1 MAKSIRKAASTAHH
15 ILSAAVKLGGK
26 MSTTTVRL
34 PITNVFMG
42 GDYTGTIYV
51 GSQKKPC
58 NVTLDTGSSTLA
70 VDGNFYDV
78 TKDKSAKITDIAQ
91 EVGYVDGSSWVG
103 AVVMA
108 DVSVG
113 TPPLVLPQV
122 PLSVAYHETQ
132 EHVPGRKRDF
142 GTRLHQTEGNY
153 ILDKSS

>member
-1 MAKSIRKAASTAHH
+1 MAKSIRKTVSGARH

-34 PITNVFMG
+34 PITNVYMD

-103 AVVMA
+103 AVVMT
-108 DVSVG
+108 DVSAG
-113 TPPLVLPQV
+113 TPPWSFLRYHCPLPTMR
-122 PLSVAYHETQ
+122 PRACFVA
-132 EHVPGRKRDF
+132 
-142 GTRLHQTEGNY
+142 QTESW
-153 ILDKSS
+153 DWPTPS